1 MKEVL
6 LDRLVVAG
14 ALVAQFNDAGPA
26 DRWGDG

>member
-6 LDRLVVAG
+6 LDGLVVTDAS
-14 ALVAQFNDAGPA
+14 VAQFNDAGPA